1 MENTRLM
8 SRLFSATAEGDEE
21 LINQMDNDLKTA
33 EKEGSFKNDEI
44 SVVALGEGKFEVTDN
59 ENEETTIIERAD
71 DGNYDLYPA
80 GVEIQNEQIEGYL
93 HPEEDGVTPGDQVG
107 APDEKVEDHNPDETP
122 APTVEEN
129 AEGDVCPECGHNPC
143 ECGSEE
149 DEEEKEFSVSTD
161 NTVVLRIFNDQA
173 YCERLFSDV
182 IESEEA
188 AKVGDLLIEKVADE
202 DNTVVVTDQKSG
214 DAARVQMS
222 DDEMDVQELDSKNF
236 SEEGEETANGEE
248 FMPLHVVGIDTFNH
262 QIVDAAEYSEES
274 AQELVARLQEIG
286 IDGVAVFEDEA
297 EARDYAISL
306 LEGVGV
312 EDTEE
317 IEEPEQVEF
326 SEHDVFV
333 TRYNINNTAFMTRLF
348 SEACNDID
356 ASQSAIENA
365 IEGGEEVETDTE
377 IITPVDDATV
387 IVEDKDNGEL
397 TKVVVNGDNMD
408 CNPISEE
415 EADELTGEKTYSN
428 HEETKFF
435 SENEDM
441 TEYMCR
447 LFSEEANEADI
458 EKAIENNEQVET
470 ETEIIT
476 PVDNETAV
484 IEDKENGEY
493 TKATMT
499 EDDIDLKP
507 ISEEEAANLTEEK
520 TYSNAEETKFFSEN
534 ENMTEYM
541 CRLFSEEADEADIE
555 KAVEEGE
562 VVETEGETITPID
575 NETAVIKD
583 KENGEYTKAVVSE
596 DDIDLAPISEE
607 EANVLMSEEKKEE
620 GSEEKEFSEENTET
634 TDPLGKFF
642 AEISPVDQPEVIQ
655 AVYDENGNLVPLQE
669 EEEGAPSV
677 EAIEDAALAAVQA
690 INNAATE
697 SVNAIM
703 EAKNTPTVDEQ
714 AELQEAQFS
723 ATEVENNKNN
733 NNDTLVSWLNTEI
746 K

>member
-1 MENTRLM
+1 MKNPENTRFM
-8 SRLFSATAEGDEE
+8 TRIFSATAEGDEE
-21 LINQMDNDLKTA
+21 LTSQVARDIEEAKQK
-33 EKEGSFKNDEI
+33 GSVTTDELTY
-44 SVVALGEGKFEVTDN
+44 VDLGEGKVEITDN
-59 ENEETTIIERAD
+59 ENGERTIAEKAE

-80 GVEIQNEQIEGYL
+80 GVEIPTDQPENYL
-93 HPEEDGVTPGDQVG
+93 HMEDDGVTPGDQVG

-129 AEGDVCPECGHNPC
+129 AEGDVCPECGQNPC

-161 NTVVLRIFNDQA
+161 NTVVLRIFSDQA
-173 YCERLFSDV
+173 YCERLFSEV
-182 IESEEA
+182 IESQET
-188 AKVGDLLIEKVADE
+188 AKVGDLKIEKTE
-202 DNTVVVTDQKSG
+202 EPNTVIVTDENSG
-214 DAARVQMS
+214 DQAKVTM
-222 DDEMDVQELDSKNF
+222 DDEEMDVQELDSKNF
-236 SEEGEETANGEE
+236 SEEGEETANEEE
-248 FMPLHVVGIDTFNH
+248 FMPLHVVGIDAFNH
-262 QIVDAAEYSEES
+262 QIVDASEYSEES
-274 AQELVARLQEIG
+274 AQELVDRLQEIG
-286 IDGVAVFEDEA
+286 IDGVQVFEDET

-306 LEGVGV
+306 LESVGV

-333 TRYNINNTAFMTRLF
+333 TRYNIDNTAFMTRLF

-365 IEGGEEVETDTE
+365 IEGGDEVETDTE
-377 IITPVDDATV
+377 IITPVDDYTA

-397 TKVVVNGDNMD
+397 TKVVIDGDSMN

-428 HEETKFF
+428 AEETKFF

-441 TEYMCR
+441 TDYMCR
-447 LFSEEANEADI
+447 LFSEEADEADI

-470 ETEIIT
+470 DSEIIT
-476 PVDNETAV
+476 PVDDETAV

-499 EDDIDLKP
+499 DDDIDLKP
-507 ISEEEAANLTEEK
+507 ISEEEAADLTEEK

-534 ENMTEYM
+534 EDMTDYM

-607 EANVLMSEEKKEE
+607 TAADLIGGDEDEEKK
-620 GSEEKEFSEENTET
+620 FSAN
-634 TDPLGKFF
+634 PLDKFF
-642 AEISPVDQPEVIQ
+642 AEVNAAAAPEPEVVP
-655 AVYDENGNLVPLQE
+655 AVYDENGNLVPLQQGE
-669 EEEGAPSV
+669 EAAPSV

-690 INNAATE
+690 ISDATNT
-697 SVNAIM
+697 SVNAII
-703 EAKNTPTVDEQ
+703 EAKNTPAEDEQ

-723 ATEVENNKNN
+723 ANEVEESINNT
-733 NNDTLVSWLNTEI
+733 NDTLVSWLGQEI
-746 K
+746 GK

>member
-1 MENTRLM
+1 MENTRFM
-8 SRLFSATAEGDEE
+8 TRVFSATAEGDEE
-21 LINQMDNDLKTA
+21 LTSQVANDIEEAKRN
-33 EKEGSFKNDEI
+33 GSVTTDELTY
-44 SVVALGEGKFEVTDN
+44 VDLGEGKVEITDN
-59 ENEETTIIERAD
+59 ENGEQTIAEKAE

-80 GVEIQNEQIEGYL
+80 GVEIQDEQIEGYL
-93 HPEEDGVTPGDQVG
+93 HPEDDGVTPGDQVG
-107 APDEKVEDHNPDETP
+107 APDENVEDHNPDETP

-129 AEGDVCPECGHNPC
+129 AEGDVCPECGQNPC

-161 NTVVLRIFNDQA
+161 NTVVLRIFSDQA
-173 YCERLFSDV
+173 YCERLFSEV
-182 IESEEA
+182 IESEET

-202 DNTVVVTDQKSG
+202 DNAVVVTDQNSG
-214 DAARVQMS
+214 DQAKVTMD

-236 SEEGEETANGEE
+236 SEEGEETANEEE
-248 FMPLHVVGIDTFNH
+248 FMPLHVVGIDAFNRCL
-262 QIVDAAEYSEES
+262 VDSCVYSEEA

-286 IDGVAVFEDEA
+286 IDGVQVFEDET

-306 LEGVGV
+306 LESVGV
-312 EDTEE
+312 EDTDE

-333 TRYNINNTAFMTRLF
+333 TRYNIDNTAFMTRLF

-365 IEGGEEVETDTE
+365 IEGGDEVETDTE
-377 IITPVDDATV
+377 IITPVDDNTA

-397 TKVVVNGDNMD
+397 TKVVIDGDSMD

-415 EADELTGEKTYSN
+415 EANELTGEKTYSN
-428 HEETKFF
+428 AEETKFF
-435 SENEDM
+435 SENEEM
-441 TEYMCR
+441 TNYMCR
-447 LFSEEANEADI
+447 LFSEEADEADI

-470 ETEIIT
+470 DSEIIT
-476 PVDNETAV
+476 PVDDETAV

-499 EDDIDLKP
+499 NDDIDLKP
-507 ISEEEAANLTEEK
+507 ISEEEAADLTEEK

-534 ENMTEYM
+534 EDMTNYM
-541 CRLFSEEADEADIE
+541 CRVFSEEADEADIE

-562 VVETEGETITPID
+562 VVETEDEIITPVD
-575 NETAVIKD
+575 DETAVIED

-607 EANVLMSEEKKEE
+607 TAADLIGGDEDEEKK
-620 GSEEKEFSEENTET
+620 FSEN
-634 TDPLGKFF
+634 PLDKFF
-642 AEISPVDQPEVIQ
+642 AEINNAAAPEPEVVP
-655 AVYDENGNLVPLQE
+655 AVYDENGNLVPLQQGE
-669 EEEGAPSV
+669 EEAAPSV

-690 INNAATE
+690 ISNATNE

-703 EAKNTPTVDEQ
+703 EAKNTPAEDEQ

-723 ATEVENNKNN
+723 ATEIEKTTNNE
-733 NNDTLVSWLNTEI
+733 NDTLVSWLGQEI
-746 K
+746 GK

>member
-129 AEGDVCPECGHNPC
+129 AEEVCPECGHNPC

-236 SEEGEETANGEE
+236 SEEGEETANEEE
-248 FMPLHVVGIDTFNH
+248 FMPLHVVGIDAFNRCL
-262 QIVDAAEYSEES
+262 VDSCVYSEES

-377 IITPVDDATV
+377 IITPVDDDTV

-499 EDDIDLKP
+499 EEDIDLKP
-507 ISEEEAANLTEEK
+507 ISEEEAADLTEEK

-534 ENMTEYM
+534 EDMTEYM

-607 EANVLMSEEKKEE
+607 EANNLMSEEKEE
-620 GSEEKEFSEENTET
+620 DEKKFSEN
-634 TDPLGKFF
+634 PLDKYF
-642 AEISPVDQPEVIQ
+642 AEINAAAAPEPEVVQ
-655 AVYDENGNLVPLQE
+655 AVYDENGNLVPLQPE
-669 EEEGAPSV
+669 EPAAPSV

-690 INNAATE
+690 ISNATNE

-703 EAKNTPTVDEQ
+703 EAKNTPAEDEQ

-723 ATEVENNKNN
+723 ATEIEETINNTND
-733 NNDTLVSWLNTEI
+733 NDTLVSWLGQEI
-746 K
+746 GK